1 MKNKK
6 EQYEAVVSALSWFI
20 WHYSC
25 IAAAEQHSPVNPPD
39 EMDHL
44 IADAS
49 DRVTKIRLL
58 RENFEDTVSGLIR

>member
-1 MKNKK
+1 MKTKE
-6 EQYEAVVSALSWFI
+6 EQYKVVVSALSWFI

-25 IAAAEQHSPVNPPD
+25 IAAAEQYSPQHPPD

-44 IADAS
+44 IANAS

-58 RENFEDTVSGLIR
+58 RENFENTISGFIR